1 MNNTFIPESLNQT
14 IGHWDINVGAILVI
28 AQVAAPQAAGRIQD
42 SPLQGTASSSCINLL
57 CGLI

>member
-42 SPLQGTASSSCINLL
+42 SPLQRHYLPVAILY
-57 CGLI
+57 GLI